1 MDGDICMNNFNILQ
15 ADENMVYTNGKVF
28 GTTIYLSSLDNSD
41 NWYQITIEEAEEIKK
56 QKE

>member
-1 MDGDICMNNFNILQ
+1 MNNFNILQ

-41 NWYQITIEEAEEIKK
+41 NWYQITIEEAEKIKK